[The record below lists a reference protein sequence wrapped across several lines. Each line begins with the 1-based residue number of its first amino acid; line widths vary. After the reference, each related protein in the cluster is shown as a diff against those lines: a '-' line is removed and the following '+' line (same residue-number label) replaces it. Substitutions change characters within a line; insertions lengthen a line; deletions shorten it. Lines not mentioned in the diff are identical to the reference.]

1 MISTAHIQVNTTA
14 GDEAF
19 LPPVP
24 AELIAARSAKRDYII
39 CLCVAMVTPVVM
51 FILASMLG

>member
-1 MISTAHIQVNTTA
+1 MISTAHIQVKTIA

-19 LPPVP
+19 LPPVS
-24 AELIAARSAKRDYII
+24 AELIAARTAKRDYLI
-39 CLCVAMVTPVVM
+39 CLCVAMLTPVMM